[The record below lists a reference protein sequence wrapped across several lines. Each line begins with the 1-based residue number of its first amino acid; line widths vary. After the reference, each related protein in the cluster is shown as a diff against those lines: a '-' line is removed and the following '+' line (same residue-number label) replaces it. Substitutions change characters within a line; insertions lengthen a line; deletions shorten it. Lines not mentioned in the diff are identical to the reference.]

1 MKRIWQ
7 ASPRRRQRWRGVAG
21 GGGGREGRGEAGT
34 GKWWERLRGGESNL
48 SDRRQQGDIANLSS
62 LTLRNL
68 PKSGHLHGS
77 FIQLRDRGPAPSHD
91 MSCFLIHYYHSTATF
106 ICSTIQSFLQL
117 PAASRILALAW
128 RTRQKSEHLSTEARI
143 VLNSEV
149 YLVPH
154 SETVLGPDSS
164 GRLLA
169 WKSAVV
175 WHVQP
180 TLFQIWNDPS
190 ERHISQLVT

>member
-1 MKRIWQ
+1 M
-7 ASPRRRQRWRGVAG
+7 ASRRTGNDFLKTPYDHTQVLDPLPTLQELNGSGKLRRGNDSGEERTWGDARDGERQ
-21 GGGGREGRGEAGT
+21 GT
-34 GKWWERLRGGESNL
+34 GKWWERLRGRESNL
-48 SDRRQQGDIANLSS
+48 SDRRQQGDIANLSC

-68 PKSGHLHGS
+68 PKSGHLAIYTVHSSNAVIGV
-77 FIQLRDRGPAPSHD
+77 QLHH
-91 MSCFLIHYYHSTATF
+91 MICLLFHYHHSTGTF

-154 SETVLGPDSS
+154 SETVLGPGSS

-169 WKSAVV
+169 
-175 WHVQP
+175 
-180 TLFQIWNDPS
+180 
-190 ERHISQLVT
+190 